1 MYGGTPHRRTADT
14 PRNRITSPRIYRLGM
29 RSSDLIAYRP
39 LIPTNHRILQG
50 NRRLSGRLSIHSG
63 TEPEIV
69 STLLDHKDIRD
80 LFDVIVSS
88 NKTNKPDGGY
98 TRYKKR
104 LLSRLM
110 DHYEHP
116 ESREYSEPRAQGHHN
131 HNDDGNHHA
140 VNGNHIADPV
150 SRFFVL
156 GDSNGDAAAA
166 EELDLPFIMTP

>member
-39 LIPTNHRILQG
+39 LIPTIEFCKEIVGLG
-50 NRRLSGRLSIHSG
+50 GRLSIHSG
-63 TEPEIV
+63 TKPEIV
-69 STLLDHKDIRD
+69 STLLDHKDISD

-116 ESREYSEPRAQGHHN
+116 ESREYSEPRAQGHHD
-131 HNDDGNHHA
+131 HNDDGGSHH
-140 VNGNHIADPV
+140 
-150 SRFFVL
+150 
-156 GDSNGDAAAA
+156 
-166 EELDLPFIMTP
+166 